1 MKKRITQV
9 IDAVML
15 IAAGLQIIY
24 FIGSAPVP
32 KVHMQRECIPI
43 GAALQAEEAQP
54 EYEQIGDWI
63 VKK

>member
-9 IDAVML
+9 IDAAML

-32 KVHMQRECIPI
+32 KVHTQRECIPI
-43 GAALQAEEAQP
+43 GTALQEQEAQP